1 MRDSYPSLNKRY
13 TIWGRV
19 VFGLHVVRA
28 LQVGEPPPNPDRM
41 LQVRVAADLPESER
55 APIYLMRT
63 DSRDFHRLIDD
74 VRDDRGADFSVCDVQ
89 VPARVPRGMEPPR
102 ERRPWW
108 SIIPFVD

>member
-1 MRDSYPSLNKRY
+1 
-13 TIWGRV
+13 
-19 VFGLHVVRA
+19 
-28 LQVGEPPPNPDRM
+28 M

-63 DSRDFHRLIDD
+63 DSRDFHRLIDN

>member
-1 MRDSYPSLNKRY
+1 
-13 TIWGRV
+13 
-19 VFGLHVVRA
+19 
-28 LQVGEPPPNPDRM
+28 
-41 LQVRVAADLPESER
+41 
-55 APIYLMRT
+55 MRT
-63 DSRDFHRLIDD
+63 DSRDFHRLIDN